1 MVTPNRMHDCQWLNG
16 VASRTTARSHVLPIF
31 RWRTSLITRLLEA
44 IVNQDFGPGAQIS
57 IDNLARQLNM
67 SNTPVREALMRA
79 NGEGLVK
86 QKTNHGFVVADILTA
101 QEIHQLFDVRH
112 TLELHAL
119 TGVVVSRASDR
130 ELQMLIEQM
139 ANAKDGALYSDFKD
153 YLQLDHQFH
162 RVAGQP
168 VRKSIFA
175 ESLGR
180 PARSFASVT
189 LYTGV
194 GLFDRADSVLEHQA
208 IVEALQKNDNLAVLS
223 LISQH
228 IKRVGKRMEAFLA
241 G

>member
-1 MVTPNRMHDCQWLNG
+1 MAERRGKSNYSTVKRPAYL
-16 VASRTTARSHVLPIF
+16 
-31 RWRTSLITRLLEA
+31 SLADIAYNALLEA
-44 IVNQDFGPGAQIS
+44 IINQDFEPGAQVS

-79 NGEGLVK
+79 NGEGMVK
-86 QKTNHGFVVADILTA
+86 QKTNYGFVVADILTA
-101 QEIHQLFDVRH
+101 RELHQLFDVRH

-119 TGVVVSRASDR
+119 TGVVVSRQAID

-162 RVAGQP
+162 RSLVNLSEN
-168 VRKSIFA
+168 RFLLKSW
-175 ESLGR
+175 EDLHVHLHLSR
-180 PARSFASVT
+180 

-194 GLFDRADSVLEHQA
+194 GLFDRADSVIEHQG
-208 IVEALQKNDNLAVLS
+208 IVEALQKKDNLVVLS
-223 LISQH
+223 LMSQH
-228 IKRVGKRMEAFLA
+228 IKRVGKRMEVFLA